1 MLTIRAEVRKEQVR
15 KDGSF
20 NIKIRITQNRKIK
33 RLSTKLFAKKSDLN
47 KSFELKEGTIIK
59 KEADSLIS
67 YYERIC
73 YQIPVDIEQCT
84 IEDIMAYIEADK
96 KRYKVI
102 DFIEFAESWMQESKN
117 TSKKNYKSAVNALK
131 LYINREHLNIREI
144 TNNFLVG
151 FMEFLDERWRIKA
164 ERLKKAGRIVPSNR
178 ATSLYL
184 GSIRHLFNEAKKRY
198 NDYDRNIIIITND
211 PFKTFT
217 VPKQSNITRKRAL
230 PPELIKKIW
239 ELPYQSIE
247 GYKMENRFNLAKDC
261 FILSFCLMG
270 MNSADLYNAEEREGN
285 TIIYYRTKTKS
296 RRADRALMKVNIP
309 KILMP
314 LMEKYRDKT
323 GQRIFNFYQ
332 NYVDIASLNR
342 AINLGLKEIGAKLKI
357 EALQYYAARHSWA
370 TIAVNKV
377 GIDKYTVHSALNH
390 VDEAMKVTDIYIERD
405 FVNEN
410 KANAKVVKFVLGKL

>member
-33 RLSTKLFAKKSDLN
+33 RLSTKLFARKSDLN

-59 KEADSLIS
+59 KEADNLIS

-151 FMEFLDERWRIKA
+151 FMEFLNERWRVKA

-247 GYKMENRFNLAKDC
+247 GYKTENRFNLAKDC

-285 TIIYYRTKTKS
+285 TIIYYRTKTRS

-309 KILMP
+309 KIIMP
-314 LMEKYRDKT
+314 LMEKYKDKT
-323 GQRIFNFYQ
+323 GKRIFNFYQ
-332 NYVDIASLNR
+332 KYVDIASLNR

-357 EALQYYAARHSWA
+357 DELQYYAARHSWA